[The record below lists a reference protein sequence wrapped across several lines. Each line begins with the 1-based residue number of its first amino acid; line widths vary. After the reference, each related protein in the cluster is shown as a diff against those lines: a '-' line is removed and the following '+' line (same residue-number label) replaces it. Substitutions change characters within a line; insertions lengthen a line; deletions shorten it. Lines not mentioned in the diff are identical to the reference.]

1 MTITMR
7 GLTRFMAIVSTAFL
21 LTACVSNKP
30 VQIFHTKIAADIIAT
45 DDLNPDVNGRP
56 SPLVVRI
63 YELKNAEAFEQADFF
78 TLYDDE
84 ATTLEGH
91 LIIRE
96 EIELTPGEQ
105 REIRRRLNEETK
117 YLGIVAAYRDIDQSR
132 WRAAEPINAK
142 KVNAL
147 TIEIGRHNVT
157 INRR

>member
-7 GLTRFMAIVSTAFL
+7 GLSRIMAIVSTAFL
-21 LTACVSNKP
+21 LTACVTKPP
-30 VQIFHTKIAADIIAT
+30 VQIFYTRINADIIAT
-45 DDLNPDVNGRP
+45 EDMNPDINGRP

-63 YELKNAEAFEQADFF
+63 YELKDTEAFEQTDFF

-91 LIIRE
+91 LIVRE

-105 REIRRRLNEETK
+105 RELRRKLNEETK
-117 YLGIVAAYRDIDQSR
+117 YLGIVAAYRDIDQAR
-132 WRAAEPINAK
+132 WRAFEPINNK

-147 TIEIGRHNVT
+147 TIELGRHNVT